1 MRLGSLRSSAHE
13 APCFILL
20 LRAPCSAGEST
31 RKTDLDESAR
41 REPSTCGSTVTI
53 GERRQTCYEAKPVMR
68 PRDFI
73 AVLED
78 RRLPRSTAT
87 GERAELLRSLLV
99 HLLFIDHDLDKREL
113 QLLERVLPDTNVGD
127 YVKSVAARK
136 LDLERLAA
144 VFTEL
149 DERRDIIKLAEHAA
163 WGDEKLVLRE
173 RAVLDRLTEILG
185 LVPPELDPG

>member
-1 MRLGSLRSSAHE
+1 
-13 APCFILL
+13 
-20 LRAPCSAGEST
+20 
-31 RKTDLDESAR
+31 
-41 REPSTCGSTVTI
+41 
-53 GERRQTCYEAKPVMR
+53 MR

-78 RRLPRSTAT
+78 RRLPRCTAS

-99 HLLFIDHDLDKREL
+99 HLFFIDHDLDKREL
-113 QLLERVLPDTNVGD
+113 QLLERVLPEINVRD

-144 VFTEL
+144 AFPEL

-163 WGDEKLVLRE
+163 WEDEKLVLRE
-173 RAVLDRLTEILG
+173 RAVLDRLTEVLG
-185 LVPPELDPG
+185 VVPPELDPP

>member
-1 MRLGSLRSSAHE
+1 MLRSK
-13 APCFILL
+13 AP
-20 LRAPCSAGEST
+20 
-31 RKTDLDESAR
+31 
-41 REPSTCGSTVTI
+41 
-53 GERRQTCYEAKPVMR
+53 MR

-78 RRLPRSTAT
+78 RRLPPCAAT

-99 HLLFIDHDLDKREL
+99 HLFFIDHDLDKREL
-113 QLLERVLPDTNVGD
+113 QLLERVLPDISVRD

-144 VFTEL
+144 VFPEL

-185 LVPPELDPG
+185 VVPPELDPP